1 MPDWLGNMD
10 PVGQPVDMAEV
21 SVATTRKALAHIR
34 KAWALS
40 TPTAPFDMTSTLET
54 ADLPGVQLEEFAFR
68 FVTSHALKRHKKGS
82 KQ

>member
-1 MPDWLGNMD
+1 MD

-34 KAWALS
+34 KSWALS
-40 TPTAPFDMTSTLET
+40 SPTVPFNPTDTLEA
-54 ADLPGVQLEEFAFR
+54 ADMPDVQLEEFAFR
-68 FVTSHALKRHKKGS
+68 FTQGHALKRHRKGT